1 LKKDIEAW
9 LEGVHDTMLS
19 IDYPTFRPM
28 MLDFIEDSTANL
40 VRRPLPKTKEEWLSR
55 RDVLKINLLKS
66 LGLDPYPERTN
77 LNVQRLGV
85 VRRGGYRIEK
95 VTFEPRHGFKVPAHL
110 YVPENT
116 VFPVPGIL
124 LACGHWLENGKTEPD
139 IQACCISLA
148 KLGFVVLVFDPIGQ
162 GERGPRWRDHG
173 HLETLLVGL
182 SQAGLA
188 VWEHIRA
195 LDFLSSLKEVDP
207 NRIGMTGASGGGLYT
222 VYASAIDER
231 VRVMVPVCY
240 VTSFL
245 PFLKSMRGANWNGGI
260 DLCNQVPNIISYAD
274 MFDIVGL
281 FAPRPLSIITATRD
295 PQFTPEAAKDVFQKA
310 ATIYGFYGLKDSMA
324 LFEVDS
330 VHGYDQKMREAAY
343 GWFMRWLMGKGNG
356 SPIQEPKLT
365 VEHPRSPEIRCLRK
379 PTYQGS
385 AITRLVASLAEKCK
399 YPVPEKRAELIKYQ
413 LTLRSNLRKLLGDF
427 PPKNDLQVRVTSR
440 GQFTKFDIERVILM
454 SEPTIQVPAFMILPK
469 NLQSPESIVLYL
481 DDEKDECLRN
491 GLAEYFVSKNMGI
504 LGVDVRGTGDTKYA
518 EEFELA
524 TDSLMLARSLIGQ
537 RIWDVVRSIDFLYE
551 RFPQKRIKI
560 GILGNGVPG
569 LLAILSAALDDRIHF
584 TIANQT
590 LLSFKSLVLERQT
603 FPASLFL
610 FDILKFFDLP
620 QIAIA
625 LAPRPLAIS
634 NPVNGLGYPVFQERL
649 EHEFGCTRSAYEK
662 FEAED
667 NFNAVAVS
675 MREGKEKLEK
685 WLENRLFLT
694 RREAKVYLGSI
705 SQSETTVTA
714 LAKLLDSRGPNVKR
728 VVSKLVEKELLVSS
742 RAREQRY
749 IPISL
754 PEALTVAKTFLRKEL
769 ETCLTVPLTEVVE
782 KTRKH

>member
-1 LKKDIEAW
+1 
-9 LEGVHDTMLS
+9 
-19 IDYPTFRPM
+19 
-28 MLDFIEDSTANL
+28 
-40 VRRPLPKTKEEWLSR
+40 
-55 RDVLKINLLKS
+55 
-66 LGLDPYPERTN
+66 
-77 LNVQRLGV
+77 
-85 VRRGGYRIEK
+85 
-95 VTFEPRHGFKVPAHL
+95 
-110 YVPENT
+110 
-116 VFPVPGIL
+116 
-124 LACGHWLENGKTEPD
+124 
-139 IQACCISLA
+139 
-148 KLGFVVLVFDPIGQ
+148 
-162 GERGPRWRDHG
+162 ERGPRWSDHG

-195 LDFLSSLKEVDP
+195 LDFLSSLEEVDP

-222 VYASAIDER
+222 VYTSAIDER
-231 VRVMVPVCY
+231 VKVMVPVCY

-260 DLCNQVPNIISYAD
+260 DLCNQVPNIVSYAD

-310 ATIYGFYGLKDSMA
+310 ATIYGLYGLKENIA

-343 GWFMRWLMGKGNG
+343 GWFMRWLMGKWDG

-365 VEHPRSPEIRCLRK
+365 VERPRSPEMRCLRRAI
-379 PTYQGS
+379 YQGS
-385 AITRLVASLAEKCK
+385 AITRLVSSLAEKCE
-399 YPVPEKRAELIKYQ
+399 YPVPTKRSELIKYQ
-413 LTLRSNLRKLLGDF
+413 LTLRADLRKLLGDF
-427 PPKNDLQVRVTSR
+427 PPKSDLEVRVTSR
-440 GQFTKFDIERVILM
+440 GEFTKFDIERVILM
-454 SEPTIQVPAFMILPK
+454 SEPGIQVPAFMILPK
-469 NLQSPESIVLYL
+469 NLESPESTVLYL
-481 DDEKDECLRN
+481 DDEKDGCLRN
-491 GLAEYFVSKNMGI
+491 GLAEYFVSKNMGV

-518 EEFELA
+518 QEFELA
-524 TDSLMLARSLIGQ
+524 TDSLMLGRSLIGQ
-537 RIWDVVRSIDFLYE
+537 RIWDVVRSIDFLHE
-551 RFPQKRIKI
+551 RFPQKRVKI

-590 LLSFKSLVLERQT
+590 PLSFKSLILERQT

-634 NPVNGLGYPVFQERL
+634 NPVNGFGYPVFQEQL
-649 EHEFGCTRSAYEK
+649 EREFSCTRSAYEK
-662 FEAED
+662 IEAED
-667 NFNAVAVS
+667 NFSAVAVPV
-675 MREGKEKLEK
+675 REGKEKLEK
-685 WLENRLFLT
+685 WLENRLLLT
-694 RREAKVYLGSI
+694 RREAKVYLGSV
-705 SQSETTVTA
+705 SQGETTVTA
-714 LAKLLDSRGPNVKR
+714 LAKLLDSRGPNAKR
-728 VVSKLVEKELLVSS
+728 VLSKLVEKGLLFSS
-742 RAREQRY
+742 RTREQRY

-754 PEALTVAKTFLRKEL
+754 PETLTVAKTLLGKEL
-769 ETCLTVPLTEVVE
+769 EACLTIPLTEVVK